1 MLWERPITLRMMFL
15 LENLARNIAIE
26 HRRTEDSNGEYSQDQ
41 KSSTPRFQSGDQSKC
56 TFKRSLQRLKVSSRQ
71 YLIAVIFYIAQLG
84 RVKWIAVPME
94 SIMKS
99 PQGSDSK
106 ESKIKTDH
114 SVIQFDVTRR

>member
-41 KSSTPRFQSGDQSKC
+41 KFNPSISVR
-56 TFKRSLQRLKVSSRQ
+56 RSEQMHLQEKSPRLKDSSRQ

-84 RVKWIAVPME
+84 RVK
-94 SIMKS
+94 
-99 PQGSDSK
+99 
-106 ESKIKTDH
+106 
-114 SVIQFDVTRR
+114 